1 MTNINNIKNTTIS
14 DITLKCIREFN
25 KEHSKL
31 FPNHDNNNWWWNFE
45 YFRLNTDGSFTC
57 KASQEALNVA
67 ETQSLAIAILWE
79 DDIEAQLVG
88 DDGSMGNYEMY
99 TPIYIPKIGLAFL
112 IPYGISDQFARG
124 KEVTIQGY
132 EPTKEELYD
141 MIEWSNQHS

>member
-1 MTNINNIKNTTIS
+1 MTNIKDIKNTTIS
-14 DITLKCIREFN
+14 DTTLKCIREFN
-25 KEHSKL
+25 KENSRL
-31 FPNHDNNNWWWNFE
+31 TSTDYRMNWYWNFE
-45 YFRLNTDGSFTC
+45 YFRFNTDGSFTC
-57 KASQEALNVA
+57 KASQKALNVA

-79 DDIEAQLVG
+79 NGIEAQLVG

-124 KEVTIQGY
+124 KEVTVQGY

-141 MIEWSNQHS
+141 MIEWSNEHF